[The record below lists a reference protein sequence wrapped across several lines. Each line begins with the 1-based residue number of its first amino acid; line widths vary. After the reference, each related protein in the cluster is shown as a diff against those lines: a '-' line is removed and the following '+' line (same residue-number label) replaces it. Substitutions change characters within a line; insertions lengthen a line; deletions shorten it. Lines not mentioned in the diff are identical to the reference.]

1 MPRGQRKNNLLS
13 DTDRF
18 QKIFNFVSKNF
29 TDMNTETLS
38 TDYNVAEGYFKILNP
53 LNNGVKLYLL
63 KMITD
68 SLVTEKAEK
77 VEVKKST
84 LFDLFGAWKDS
95 PEMDGIEDVIR
106 NSRTNAKTREIVSFD

>member
-1 MPRGQRKNNLLS
+1 
-13 DTDRF
+13 
-18 QKIFNFVSKNF
+18 
-29 TDMNTETLS
+29 MNTETLS

-68 SLVTEKAEK
+68 SLVIEKAEK
-77 VEVKKST
+77 IEDKKST

-95 PEMDGIEDVIR
+95 KDMDGIEDVIK
-106 NSRTNAKTREIVSFD
+106 NSRTNTKTRKIVSFD